1 MNISVALCTFNGEKY
16 ISDQL
21 LSIIGQSKAVKEIV
35 ISDDG
40 STDATVSLIQKFK
53 SEQNLKGIEIKLFQ
67 NPSPLGISKNF
78 EKCLSLTSHEWV
90 FLSDQDD
97 VWLED
102 KVALFQNHI
111 LKNPDSKFVCS
122 NAEITDSNNNKLGYT
137 LVEALNISR
146 KELHQLNSGQ
156 AFDVLLSRNLATGA
170 TCLVHKSIYENALP
184 FSDYWL
190 HDEWMAINAAFDG
203 SINFLVTP
211 TINYRQHGNNA
222 VGMLKKNFRRR
233 ISKYREPRNERN
245 LHLLN
250 RAYALVEFLGT
261 NVVSTLKEQQLGKLI
276 AAQNYLQFQ
285 NGRFNTPAN
294 RLIRWVPL
302 SLWLVQGK
310 YGKYGR
316 GFKDY
321 FKDVV
326 QPDKKHS
333 VN

>member
-1 MNISVALCTFNGEKY
+1 MQFSVALCTYNGEKY
-16 ISDQL
+16 IIDQL
-21 LSIIGQSKAVKEIV
+21 LSIISQSKGVKEIV

-40 STDATVSLIQKFK
+40 SKDSTISLIQEFK
-53 SEQNLKGIEIKLFQ
+53 ANQDLNGIEIKLFQ
-67 NPSPLGISKNF
+67 NPFPLGISENF

-102 KVALFQNHI
+102 KVALFQNHVQI
-111 LKNPDSKFVCS
+111 NPDTKFVCS
-122 NAEITDSNNNKLGYT
+122 NAEITDSQNNKLGYT

-146 KELHQLNSGQ
+146 NELHQLNSGQ
-156 AFDVLLSRNLATGA
+156 AFEVLLRRNLATGA

-203 SINFLVTP
+203 SFNFLVTP

-245 LHLLN
+245 FHLLN
-250 RAYALVEFLGT
+250 RAYALAEFLGT
-261 NVVSTLKEQQLGKLI
+261 NVESTLKEQQLRKLS

-285 NGRFNTPAN
+285 KGRFNTSAN

-326 QPDKKHS
+326 QPDNKHS
-333 VN
+333 GN